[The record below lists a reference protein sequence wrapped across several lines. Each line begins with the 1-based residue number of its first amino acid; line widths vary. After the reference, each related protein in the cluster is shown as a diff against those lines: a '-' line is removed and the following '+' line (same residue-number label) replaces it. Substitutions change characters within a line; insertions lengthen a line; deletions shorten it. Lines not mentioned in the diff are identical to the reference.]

1 MKMLLATLHFGKAYP
16 TCVENGEN
24 MSNEELKE
32 LGVNDSL
39 IHVDFMVG
47 ARDLEIVGVKEDGEE
62 VKVFE
67 NGNFAI

>member
-1 MKMLLATLHFGKAYP
+1 
-16 TCVENGEN
+16 